1 MSTRTIVVDFQ
12 VANPESVEAAIG
24 GFADKVKA
32 AQERATQRRRGA
44 PDVDEESGV
53 RRIAELKE
61 REQVKLE
68 SKLSLLREK
77 AAQQQLRIE
86 ERERLNLNSKLSLL
100 REKAAQQQAVRE
112 ERAGLQRVSKEERTR
127 LSLERKV
134 AREAEREAKKAAR
147 EVERERLAGE
157 RRIAREAKAAAREQA
172 RERAAVSRQATGL
185 VRRGL
190 NAPFGFVAGA
200 GRMAAGVIA
209 GGLALGGSAG
219 IYDSLRAGIDAE
231 RKAIALV
238 NSTDGAVTK
247 EQLMSRSGAIARET
261 GFSQAKA
268 IEGVSSFVAK
278 TGDIDTA
285 MKNWENF
292 AKIARATD
300 SEIGD
305 IADAA
310 ADLSAKFDIKS
321 VEDMKQAFAGLVQ
334 QGKEGAFELKDMAEQ
349 FPRIGAAARN
359 FGWSGTRGLSQ
370 LGGLAQ
376 IARQSTPGSEEAAT
390 SVENFFNQ
398 LQVKNADLEKGKFGR
413 RFSIY
418 NKAGDQRSGVKDL
431 EELAPELID
440 SVKGNTG
447 KLLKILD
454 IRGMRAIASLN
465 SVYNDTIGKTKGTDT
480 EKRTAAMA
488 AVRTEITRRVDT
500 KAANGMLDTDY
511 QRAQGGSGEQLGRI
525 VEDLRVEFARKLLPV
540 LQEAVPKF
548 RELIPALVDLTNQFV
563 QAAPAIVDVISK
575 LGTLGLQFANWA
587 ATNPIGAALAL
598 VSASI
603 IKAVA
608 VNAIS
613 SAVGSLVANVTTAS
627 TSMATVAAALGPIAL
642 ALAAFGLALAFANK
656 AADEERRNTET
667 ESDVKLGDFARR
679 YLQDEG
685 DTPET
690 RKKLATVKE
699 EIQNSTPE
707 QYSPETKRFV
717 KAYVSG
723 SAIDQ
728 TQELFGMDPLDEVDR
743 EKIVRGI
750 EGAEKASE
758 TFRPHQIKKQ
768 RLSDEEAWSM
778 GIDPSTLKY
787 DEQPIDPVIEKQIR
801 EDYGDTEVADR
812 LIEAA
817 RPLSLQ
823 DIVPEMRGNSPPKE
837 VPDLFTGDLQ
847 QDTMRLRDV
856 RRAGGLPL
864 EATETSANGDSV
876 DVLAKLVEIAPLLKE
891 AAEAQR
897 KSAEDLRSAARA
909 ARDGFQP
916 NRTFK

>member
-1 MSTRTIVVDFQ
+1 MSTKTITVDFT
-12 VANPESVEAAIG
+12 VANAESVEAAIG
-24 GFADKVKA
+24 GFSDKLKA
-32 AQERATQRRRGA
+32 AQERATQRRRGT
-44 PDVDEESGV
+44 PDGDEESGV
-53 RRIAELKE
+53 RRLEQFRE
-61 REQVKLE
+61 REQVKLD
-68 SKLSLLREK
+68 SKLTLLREK
-77 AAQQQLRIE
+77 AAQQQLTFE
-86 ERERLNLNSKLSLL
+86 ERDRLRVDNKLALS
-100 REKAAQQQAVRE
+100 REKFAQQQAVRE
-112 ERAGLQRVSKEERTR
+112 ERSSLQRVSKEDRTR
-127 LSLERKV
+127 LAIERKV
-134 AREAEREAKKAAR
+134 AREAEREGKKAAR

-157 RRIAREAKAAAREQA
+157 KRIAQEAKAAARAEA
-172 RERAAVSRQATGL
+172 RERTAVSRRATGI
-185 VRRGL
+185 VRHGL
-190 NAPFGFVAGA
+190 NAPFGLAAGA

-219 IYDSLRAGIDAE
+219 IYDSVRAGIDAE
-231 RKAIALV
+231 KKAIALV

-247 EQLMSRSGAIARET
+247 DQLMSRSSAIARET
-261 GFSQAKA
+261 GFSQSEA
-268 IEGVSSFVAK
+268 IGGVAQFVSK

-285 MKNWENF
+285 MRNWENF

-398 LQVKNADLEKGKFGR
+398 LQVKNADLEKGKFGQ

-431 EELAPELID
+431 EELAPQLID
-440 SVKGNTG
+440 SVGGNTG

-465 SVYNDTIGKTKGTDT
+465 SVYNDTVQATKGTDK
-480 EKRTAAMA
+480 EKRTAAMT
-488 AVRTEITRRVDT
+488 AVRAEITRRVDT
-500 KAANGMLDTDY
+500 RAANGMLDTDY
-511 QRAQGGSGEQLGRI
+511 ARAQGATGDGLDRL
-525 VEDLRVEFARKLLPV
+525 VEDLRTEFGKKLLPV
-540 LQEAVPKF
+540 LQEAIPEF
-548 RELIPALVDLTNQFV
+548 RELIPTVVDLTDKFV
-563 QAAPAIVDVISK
+563 QAAPAIIDALAK
-575 LGTLGLQFANWA
+575 LGMLGASFAQWA
-587 ATNPIGAALAL
+587 AENPVQAALSL
-598 VSASI
+598 VSAGI
-603 IKAVA
+603 VKAVA
-608 VNAIS
+608 INAIS
-613 SAVGSLVANVTTAS
+613 NAVGGLVSNVVTAS
-627 TSMATVAAALGPIAL
+627 TSMGSVSAALGPLAI

-656 AADEERRNTET
+656 AADEGRRNTET

-679 YLQDEG
+679 YLQEEG
-685 DTPET
+685 DTPQT
-690 RKKLATVKE
+690 RKKLATVKD
-699 EIQNSTPE
+699 EIQNSVPE
-707 QYSPETKRFV
+707 MYSPETKRFV
-717 KAYVSG
+717 KAYVGG
-723 SAIDQ
+723 SVIDQ
-728 TQELFGMDPLDEVDR
+728 TQSLLGMDPLDEVDR

-750 EGAEKASE
+750 DGAEEASKA
-758 TFRPHQIKKQ
+758 FRPHRIQKQ

-778 GIDPSTLKY
+778 GIDPASLKY
-787 DEQPIDPVIEKQIR
+787 DEQPVDPVIEKQIR
-801 EDYGDTEVADR
+801 ENYGDTEVADR

-817 RPLSLQ
+817 RPLSIQ
-823 DIVPEMRGNSPPKE
+823 DLVPEMRSNNPPKE
-837 VPDLFTGDLQ
+837 IPDAFTGNLEHDA
-847 QDTMRLRDV
+847 MRLRDT

-876 DVLAKLVEIAPLLKE
+876 DALAKLVEIAPLLKE
-891 AAEAQR
+891 AAEAHR